1 MLHLLLQY
9 AYPLMIPLSLVEGPI
24 VAMAGGA
31 GAATGQVDPFIAYAI
46 VMGGGL
52 FQDVTFYGLGRL
64 ARRSGRVRGWI
75 ERLCAVKQVM
85 APLHA
90 AWRERMFLTLLA
102 SKFAYGLY
110 FPIMVSAGLLEAPFW
125 RYLGESILMS
135 AFILA
140 GWEAVGYGLV
150 RAYGE
155 LGSAANWATA
165 GLGVFGIL
173 GLWLIGRWARRRL
186 QVAPPQPVT
195 NRSA

>member
-31 GAATGQVDPFIAYAI
+31 GAATGKINPLVAYAI

-52 FQDVTFYGLGRL
+52 FQDVTFYGLGRW
-64 ARRSGRVRGWI
+64 ARRSERVHRWI
-75 ERLCAVKQVM
+75 SRICAVKQVM
-85 APLHA
+85 DPLQA
-90 AWRERMFLTLLA
+90 AWRERMFVTLLA

-125 RYLGESILMS
+125 RYLAESILMS
-135 AFILA
+135 AVILA
-140 GWEAVGYGLV
+140 GWEAVGFVLV
-150 RAYGE
+150 RAYGQ
-155 LGSAANWATA
+155 LGPAANWVTF
-165 GLGVFGIL
+165 GLGLIGIL

-186 QVAPPQPVT
+186 DLAK
-195 NRSA
+195 R

>member
-31 GAATGQVDPFIAYAI
+31 GVATGKIDPFIAYAI

-52 FQDVTFYGLGRL
+52 FQDVAFYGLGHL
-64 ARRSGRVRGWI
+64 ARRSERVRGWI
-75 ERLCAVKQVM
+75 ERICAVRRVID
-85 APLHA
+85 PLHA

-110 FPIMVSAGLLEAPFW
+110 FPIMVSAGLLRAPFW

-155 LGSAANWATA
+155 LGAAANWITF
-165 GLGVFGIL
+165 GLGLFGIG

-186 QVAPPQPVT
+186 TLARP
-195 NRSA
+195 

>member
-31 GAATGQVDPFIAYAI
+31 GAAVGRIDPLVAYAI

-52 FQDVTFYGLGRL
+52 FQDVAFYGLGRW
-64 ARRSGRVRGWI
+64 ARRSERARSWIDRICALRRV
-75 ERLCAVKQVM
+75 VD
-85 APLHA
+85 PLRA

-110 FPIMVSAGLLEAPFW
+110 FPIMVSAGLLQAPFR
-125 RYLGESILMS
+125 RYLAESILMS
-135 AFILA
+135 AVILA
-140 GWEAVGYGLV
+140 GWEAVGLLLV
-150 RAYGE
+150 RAYGK
-155 LGSAANWATA
+155 LGAAANWVTF
-165 GLGVFGIL
+165 GLGLTGIV

-186 QVAPPQPVT
+186 DLAPKVT
-195 NRSA
+195 NRPA